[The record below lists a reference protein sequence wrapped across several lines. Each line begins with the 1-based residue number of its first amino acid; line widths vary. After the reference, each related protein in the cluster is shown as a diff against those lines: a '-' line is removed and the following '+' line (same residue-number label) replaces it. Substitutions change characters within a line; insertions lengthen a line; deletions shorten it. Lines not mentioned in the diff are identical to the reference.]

1 MMKKRSLCRGLTLSV
16 GVFSVLTAASLAMAA
31 GRSQPVAPDPAAVP
45 TANADGRP
53 APIEVPIFVRE
64 VVGNVRAILEPGGAL
79 VKVETG
85 MLLKPGAE
93 ILTGIR
99 SLVRV
104 QVGAGQIFTIDRQS
118 RVRLSEVINRAGTET
133 TRIDLPYGRLTFDV
147 TSTQFANDV
156 KIQAPDATLAVKGTS
171 GGMEVV
177 AGQPTTAFGGEFNT
191 GRFEVEYD
199 TGVLAAV
206 TGSESTS
213 ADHPA
218 PAMQA
223 LAGTTSE
230 SSIIPATDP
239 DEAQVLAQQQGGG
252 STSISAGSNLR
263 QLTQTGDRSGMW
275 GSELQGALFYEL
287 VERDKGLA
295 LLLRDRYGN
304 ARTLLTN
311 LLGLGGVL
319 QGMTVVNNPDNPA
332 QRWILALT
340 HIVDPQTG
348 APIPVLK
355 YVNADESGQKFQL
368 LNQFPPDD
376 KVTGSLGVFLRGLAA
391 LGQNVYSTGIDFN
404 SGELGY
410 IYQLP
415 FAGALIPRMMLGV
428 NLVGGI
434 ASSGRGTLMVLGEI
448 PAFGDTYGPEGGQKG
463 GGPGAPRQFLL
474 LELDPVSNAVVNGWW
489 SGAGA
494 FDTLPGT
501 VVSSPGLSIDSL
513 QQVTGIAYVGDRMI
527 ITGITKEGQ
536 TITIQY
542 NPGAS
547 NTPADPAMERIDFG
561 NRFAF
566 GGVGVGAPGVAPQ
579 PLSLSNPT
587 YRVETAHIN
596 PIFAQMGYTTQ
607 ARMSGVVGAMLREQI
622 LATAR
627 DPLQCLNSGALG
639 SLGDIAAKFDNQRSG
654 FGQSV
659 AMFRDMLPPG
669 HPCLPIVVALNNGN
683 CGCSGSPPTPDR

>member
-1 MMKKRSLCRGLTLSV
+1 MMKMRSLCRGLALPV
-16 GVFSVLTAASLAMAA
+16 GVLSAFTAATVAMAA
-31 GRSQPVAPDPAAVP
+31 GRSQPVAPEPAAAPASNGVGD
-45 TANADGRP
+45 A

-93 ILTGIR
+93 VLTGIR

-118 RVRLSEVINRAGTET
+118 RVRLSEVINRSGTET
-133 TRIDLPYGRLTFDV
+133 TRIDIPYGRLTFDV

-171 GGMEVV
+171 GGIEVI
-177 AGQPTTAFGGEFNT
+177 AGQPTVAFGGEFNT

-213 ADHPA
+213 SDNPSPA
-218 PAMQA
+218 SKE
-223 LAGTTSE
+223 LAGTTAE
-230 SSIIPATDP
+230 SSIASSTDP
-239 DEAQVLAQQQGGG
+239 DEAQVVAQQQGGG
-252 STSISAGSNLR
+252 STTIVTGSTLR
-263 QLTQTGDRSGMW
+263 QITQTSDRLSLW
-275 GSELQGALFYEL
+275 GSELQGTLFYEL
-287 VERDKGLA
+287 VQQDSGLA

-304 ARTLLTN
+304 SRTLLTN
-311 LLGLGGVL
+311 LTGLGGVL
-319 QGMTVVNNPDNPA
+319 QGMTVVNNPGNPA
-332 QRWILALT
+332 QRWVLALT
-340 HIVDPQTG
+340 HIFDPKTG

-355 YVNADESGQKFQL
+355 YVNADTSGQEFQL

-376 KVTGSLGVFLRGLAA
+376 KVTGSFGVFLRGLAA

-404 SGELGY
+404 TGEFGY

-415 FAGALIPRMMLGV
+415 FAGPLIPRMMVGV

-448 PAFGDTYGPEGGQKG
+448 PAFDDKYGSEGGKG
-463 GGPGAPRQFLL
+463 GSESSPRQFLL

-489 SGAGA
+489 SGSGA
-494 FDTLPGT
+494 FDNRTGT

-527 ITGITKEGQ
+527 ITGITKDGQ

-547 NTPADPAMERIDFG
+547 NTPADPAVERIDFG

-566 GGVGVGAPGVAPQ
+566 GGAGVGAPGVATQ

-587 YRVETAHIN
+587 YRVETGHIN

>member
-1 MMKKRSLCRGLTLSV
+1 MMKMRSLCRGLALPV
-16 GVFSVLTAASLAMAA
+16 GVLSAFTAATVAMAA
-31 GRSQPVAPDPAAVP
+31 GRSQPVAPEPAAAP
-45 TANADGRP
+45 ASSSAGEA

-93 ILTGIR
+93 VLTGIR

-118 RVRLSEVINRAGTET
+118 RVRLSEVINRSGTET
-133 TRIDLPYGRLTFDV
+133 TRIDIPYGRLTFDV

-171 GGMEVV
+171 GGIEVM
-177 AGQPTTAFGGEFNT
+177 AGQPTVAFGGEFNT

-213 ADHPA
+213 ADNPSPA
-218 PAMQA
+218 SKA
-223 LAGTTSE
+223 LASTTAE
-230 SSIIPATDP
+230 SSIAPSTDP
-239 DEAQVLAQQQGGG
+239 DEAQVVAQQQGGG
-252 STSISAGSNLR
+252 STTIVTGSNLR
-263 QLTQTGDRSGMW
+263 QLTQTSDRLSLW
-275 GSELQGALFYEL
+275 GSELQGTLFYEL
-287 VERDKGLA
+287 VPQDGGLA
-295 LLLRDRYGN
+295 LLLRDRFGN
-304 ARTLLTN
+304 SRTLLTN
-311 LLGLGGVL
+311 LTGLGGVL
-319 QGMTVVNNPDNPA
+319 QGMTVVNNPGNPA
-332 QRWILALT
+332 QRWVLALT
-340 HIVDPQTG
+340 HIFDPKTG

-355 YVNADESGQKFQL
+355 YVNADASGQTFQL

-376 KVTGSLGVFLRGLAA
+376 KVTGSFGVFLRGLAA
-391 LGQNVYSTGIDFN
+391 LGQNVFSTGIDFN
-404 SGELGY
+404 TGELGY

-415 FAGALIPRMMLGV
+415 FTGPLIPRMMVGV

-448 PAFGDTYGPEGGQKG
+448 PGFDDKYGSEGGKG
-463 GGPGAPRQFLL
+463 GPDATRQFLL

-489 SGAGA
+489 SGSGA
-494 FDTLPGT
+494 FDNRPGT
-501 VVSSPGLSIDSL
+501 VVASPGLSVNDL

-527 ITGITKEGQ
+527 ITGITKDGQ

-547 NTPADPAMERIDFG
+547 NTPADPAVERIDFG

-566 GGVGVGAPGVAPQ
+566 GGAGVGAPGVATQ
-579 PLSLSNPT
+579 PIALSNPT
-587 YRVETAHIN
+587 YRVETGHIN